1 MASIF
6 TSYTDQEFKALLKD
20 ILTEILD
27 CQVQQNP
34 LPEIMDIQEAA
45 KFLKLE
51 VNTLYEKTSKRL
63 IPHFKKGNKLYFV
76 PAQLLDWVF
85 SGKVKTKDEVQA
97 EAQIYSL
104 NNRHDKAA

>member
-1 MASIF
+1 MASIL
-6 TSYTDQEFKALLKD
+6 TSYTDQEFKALLKE
-20 ILTEILD
+20 ILTEILSS
-27 CQVQQNP
+27 QLQQNS

-76 PAQLLDWVF
+76 PADLLQWVLN
-85 SGKVKTKDEVQA
+85 GKVRTKEEMHSEVQT
-97 EAQIYSL
+97 YSL